1 MFHGSIHVMSWEN
14 WVKQSFLHHFTFLN
28 GKSKLSFFSLF
39 SMRVDK
45 TTSESQAES
54 VELLLVSGRFLKKFI
69 YKLGHRF
76 INLVF
81 KTRFLVESNFLIY
94 YPPNWIFDYLGVIPN
109 SNMVEENFCWT
120 VGILIS
126 IFPALKNFQVKWI
139 KWLLNANVL
148 KFCLPLSG
156 VAMISGMTKN
166 TCTYEN
172 ALIRFVR
179 QL

>member
-1 MFHGSIHVMSWEN
+1 MELNYEIYVCVLFWIPLQLRIKNYVSLEEPTILPILCSMFHGSIHVMSWEN
-14 WVKQSFLHHFTFLN
+14 QVKQSFLHHFTFLN

-109 SNMVEENFCWT
+109 SNMIEENFCWT

-126 IFPALKNFQVKWI
+126 IFPALKNFQVK
-139 KWLLNANVL
+139 
-148 KFCLPLSG
+148 
-156 VAMISGMTKN
+156 
-166 TCTYEN
+166 
-172 ALIRFVR
+172 
-179 QL
+179 